1 MREVT
6 KNGFMGGIAAVA
18 LAAFSPCTL
27 IADANSFASAKLH
40 VQVDV
45 ENIDAKSMPL
55 YLADARAAG
64 ADAVQIAV
72 CDFFCRGE
80 ARRHRLETVKYALAE
95 AEKAGF
101 ATAVWTSSIG
111 YGSKAAPE
119 TMERFAGST
128 RLTALDGKAHR
139 SAAICPL
146 DPTLREAL
154 CENVRDYIRAGA
166 KFILWDDDFIQS
178 ARWFVCCTCP
188 RHLALVREKLGR
200 DVTAS
205 EIRDSFCGGPN
216 AVRTAFLD
224 ADRDA
229 AKGLARLLRET
240 ADATAPNI
248 GMGLCA
254 TYTLY
259 DIEGT
264 DVRDIVAAFAGNG
277 PKVFRLS
284 GATYWP
290 LAGSERYPGQGLDGV
305 FEYMRLQRTL
315 LAGSGITLLD
325 ENDPH
330 PRRTSVVPAWATEL
344 FDKVVI
350 AAGGIVRNKYILRYP
365 ADRSEQ
371 GYLFAH
377 LENKRDDAKLSA
389 MFAGTE
395 DCGWRVVF
403 PEHLAREAELPGK
416 YVGDRELMNVFS
428 FPLASHFLALNG
440 HPSKFSGKGPSIAF
454 GPAAV
459 MLDDAAMRRGVLLDR
474 YAAGILEKRG
484 IRTGPSGIPGNSG
497 FATHADAQGR
507 KFAVF
512 GFDAM
517 SLDFAGYAAGSHR
530 TALAEAMGFFGAEV
544 PCRVESDSHV
554 YQMVKRDPRTGEM
567 SVLVENLTDA
577 PADVKVLVGGKATVV
592 SALRGEFR
600 AVPGGFALER
610 LAPHEFAAVRIRL
623 QPKEAIAK
631 PLRDASFGRA
641 VSTKPPQTAASSMP
655 PYQVLQLPHKTN

>member
-1 MREVT
+1 MSIR
-6 KNGFMGGIAAVA
+6 A
-18 LAAFSPCTL
+18 LAAA
-27 IADANSFASAKLH
+27 IAASAAALCGHAADFAAAKLH
-40 VQVDV
+40 VQVDLP
-45 ENIDAKSMPL
+45 NISESSLPL
-55 YLADARAAG
+55 YLADARAVG

-72 CDFFCRGE
+72 CDFFKRGE
-80 ARRHRLETVKYALAE
+80 ARRGELETIKFALAE
-95 AEKAGF
+95 IEKTGF
-101 ATAVWTSSIG
+101 ASAVWTSSIG
-111 YGSKAAPE
+111 YGSTAAPE

-139 SAAICPL
+139 LAAICPL

-154 CENVRDYIRAGA
+154 CENVRDFIRAGA

-200 DVTAS
+200 NVTAS

-229 AKGLARLLRET
+229 AMGLARLLRET

-259 DIEGT
+259 DLEGT

-344 FDKVVI
+344 FDKTVI

-403 PEHLAREAELPGK
+403 PEHLVREAEMPGK

-428 FPLASHFLALNG
+428 FPFAAHFLALNG
-440 HPSKFSGKGPSIAF
+440 HPSKFSGEGPSIAF
-454 GPAAV
+454 GPAAAT
-459 MLDDAAMRRGVLLDR
+459 LDDAAMRRGVLLDR
-474 YAAGILEKRG
+474 YAACILEKRG
-484 IRTGPSGIPGNSG
+484 IDTGLSGISG
-497 FATHADAQGR
+497 KSGLATHANAQGR

-517 SLDFAGYAAGSHR
+517 SLDFVSYAAGSHR
-530 TALAEAMGFFGAEV
+530 TALAETLEFFGAEV
-544 PCRVESDSHV
+544 PCRVESGSHV
-554 YQMVKRDPRTGEM
+554 YQMVKRDPRTDEL
-567 SVLVENLTDA
+567 SVLVENLSDA
-577 PADVKVLVGGKATVV
+577 PADVKVLVGGKAAVA

-600 AVPGGFALER
+600 AVPGGFALEN

-623 QPKEAIAK
+623 QSKEAIAK
-631 PLRDASFGRA
+631 PFRDVLFGRA
-641 VSTKPPQTAASSMP
+641 VSTKPPRTPSS
-655 PYQVLQLPHKTN
+655 

>member
-1 MREVT
+1 MNIRT
-6 KNGFMGGIAAVA
+6 LAAAIAALVA
-18 LAAFSPCTL
+18 TLCGHSADFAA
-27 IADANSFASAKLH
+27 AKLH
-40 VQVDV
+40 VQVDFP
-45 ENIDAKSMPL
+45 NISERSLPL
-55 YLADARAAG
+55 YLSDARAAG

-72 CDFFCRGE
+72 CDFFQRGG
-80 ARRHRLETVKYALAE
+80 ARRKMLDNLAFALRET
-95 AEKAGF
+95 EKAGF
-101 ATAVWTSSIG
+101 ATAVWTSSLG
-111 YGSKAAPE
+111 YGSPAAPE
-119 TMERFAGST
+119 TMERFASST
-128 RLTALDGKAHR
+128 RLTALDGVAHR
-139 SAAICPL
+139 PAAFCPL
-146 DPTLREAL
+146 DPELREAL
-154 CENVRDYIRAGA
+154 AENVRDFIRVGA

-200 DVTAS
+200 DVTAA

-229 AKGLARLLRET
+229 AMGLARLLRET

-259 DIEGT
+259 DMEGT
-264 DVRDIVAAFAGNG
+264 DVRDIVAVFAGNG
-277 PKVFRLS
+277 PKVLRLS

-305 FEYMRLQRTL
+305 FEYMRLQRTI

-325 ENDPH
+325 ENDPC

-344 FDKVVI
+344 FDKAVI
-350 AAGGIVRNKYILRYP
+350 ASGGIVRNKYILRYP

-403 PEHLAREAELPGK
+403 PEHLVREAEMPEQ
-416 YVGDRELMNVFS
+416 YVGDRELMNLFS
-428 FPLASHFLALNG
+428 FPIAAHFLAING
-440 HPSKFSGKGPSIAF
+440 HPSTFSGEGPSIVF
-454 GPAAV
+454 GPAAAT
-459 MLDDAAMRRGVLLDR
+459 LDDAAMRRGVALDL
-474 YAAGILEKRG
+474 YAARLLAKRG
-484 IRTGPSGIPGNSG
+484 IDTGLIKQAAPQP
-497 FATHADAQGR
+497 FYTHEDAHGR
-507 KFAVF
+507 RFAVF

-517 SLDFAGYAAGSHR
+517 ELDFAGYAAGSHR
-530 TALAEAMGFFGAEV
+530 MALLEALDFFGAEV
-544 PCRVESDSHV
+544 PCRVECDSHV
-554 YQMVKRDPRTGEM
+554 YQIVKRDPRTGEL
-567 SVLVENLTDA
+567 SVLVENLSDV

-600 AVPGGFALER
+600 VVPGGFALEN

-623 QPKEAIAK
+623 QLEDKNK
-631 PLRDASFGRA
+631 QRR
-641 VSTKPPQTAASSMP
+641 KR
-655 PYQVLQLPHKTN
+655 